1 MFTVILEG
9 PSESECEPELVTWK
23 IPDYW
28 VDWSTNTN
36 TVITLTKQAAGVA
49 SRPPWLMM
57 ECRTKVVIR
66 VISNCPAHQS
76 CLYSMDL
83 LFLPLLPPD
92 MSCFQIS
99 TIFRLAEWL
108 LSRPD
113 WFSGGEHQLSTP
125 PSVLTRLD
133 CRNERNLKRIGQD
146 VKIWTPVTQKENN
159 SKQQRK
165 MSFYWTVTSGPLV
178 VVRLYFQFIP
188 RISLKR

>member
-1 MFTVILEG
+1 
-9 PSESECEPELVTWK
+9 
-23 IPDYW
+23 
-28 VDWSTNTN
+28 
-36 TVITLTKQAAGVA
+36 
-49 SRPPWLMM
+49 MM

-113 WFSGGEHQLSTP
+113 WFTP
-125 PSVLTRLD
+125 PSLTPIPSVLTRLD
-133 CRNERNLKRIGQD
+133 CRNERNLKRIGRD
-146 VKIWTPVTQKENN
+146 VKLCTPETQKENN